1 MTNNTNE
8 KELLNKKIIHAI
20 ENKKGRDIVVIDLAN
35 IENSICDY
43 FIICHATSGRQVEA
57 IADSINEKVK
67 QDLDINPWNTEGY
80 KNAEWIVLDYIDSI
94 VHVFLDEKRNFYQ
107 LEKLWA
113 DAEQINIETKY

>member
-1 MTNNTNE
+1 MTNNNNE

-20 ENKKGRDIVVIDLAN
+20 ENKKGRDIVVIDLEN

-57 IADSINEKVK
+57 IANSIDEKVK
-67 QDLDINPWNTEGY
+67 QELDINPWNTEGY

>member
-1 MTNNTNE
+1 MTNSTNE

-20 ENKKGRDIVVIDLAN
+20 ENKKGEDIVVIDLEN

-43 FIICHATSGRQVEA
+43 FIICHGTSGRQVEA
-57 IADSINEKVK
+57 IANSIDEKVK

-94 VHVFLDEKRNFYQ
+94 VHIFLEEKRHFYQ